1 MRVTHSMQFNL
12 ALANIQKQNLRLF
25 EAQAEAISGKKVRR
39 PSDDVTNTRRILSS
53 RGTLASIEQFKRNR
67 GTLNTFLQ
75 ATDISLQGVGNLL
88 IRAKELTVQAAN
100 DTLNSS
106 DRNILAKEV
115 SQLFAQA
122 IQFGNDNID
131 GRYIFAGRRT
141 KQEPF
146 AALITTESISSGLTA
161 SGTLPTLSAGDL
173 IINGTSIRATLVGD
187 DTLSTSDNAASAVA
201 LATVINEAAP
211 ITGVQAEASTSLAL
225 TASSFGNLS
234 AGQFTIN
241 GQDVTGTITD
251 AASLV
256 TAVNGATIPGV
267 LAYSSGPNNLTL
279 TAPDGRNLRL
289 QTSGSVAGMN
299 FSEFD
304 LSGAALDQTSTGNV
318 SLFSDSSFTIA
329 GTAPAQAGLSAGA
342 IERAVGGIF
351 FGDNGLIN
359 LSMSAKQT
367 IATNTIGSEFL
378 VTDVRPNIDAN
389 TPLSSLHQGQGIS
402 PGSLMITDRVGGTA
416 SIDLSTAITV
426 SDVLTTISGA
436 AGINVTAMLNTSGN
450 GITIVDNNA
459 SPTRNLTIQD
469 VGSGTTA
476 SDLGIVGDRPGNIVG
491 IPLEPLLIPSTLLTL
506 LNDGQGVSPGT
517 IHIANGPTEADVD
530 LSSAQTV
537 ADVLALINGS
547 VTNVTA
553 SINVTGTA
561 LEVRS
566 NDPTTVAI
574 VTDVNSGKAASDLGI
589 QGPRD
594 ILKTL
599 GLLQEALQ
607 RNDTQAIDHLLIH
620 IDAGIDQ
627 IGQLRADVGA
637 RLNRI
642 ELVENNQVDLEITVT
657 TLLSQSEDTDA
668 VEAFSR
674 LVNASTALEAALA
687 ASARTLQLSLF
698 DFFR

>member
-1 MRVTHSMQFNL
+1 MRVTHSMQFNM

-25 EAQAEAISGKKVRR
+25 EAQEEAISGKKVRR

-75 ATDISLQGVGNLL
+75 ATDISLQSAGNLL
-88 IRAKELTVQAAN
+88 IRAKELTVQALN
-100 DTLNSS
+100 DTLNGS
-106 DRNILAKEV
+106 DRDILAKEV
-115 SQLFAQA
+115 AQLFAQA
-122 IQFGNDNID
+122 IQLGNDNID

-146 AALITTESISSGLTA
+146 AALITTESTSSGLTA

-256 TAVNGATIPGV
+256 TAVNAATIPGV
-267 LAYSSGPNNLTL
+267 LAYSSGPTNLTL
-279 TAPDGRNLRL
+279 AAADGRNLRL
-289 QTSGSVAGMN
+289 QTSGSVAAMN

-304 LSGAALDQTSTGNV
+304 LSGAALDQTSSGNV
-318 SLFSDSSFTIA
+318 SLFSDSAFTIA

-351 FGDNGLIN
+351 LGDNGLIN

-367 IATNTIGSEFL
+367 IAANTIGSEFL
-378 VTDVRPNIDAN
+378 VADVRPNIDAN

-436 AGINVTAMLNTSGN
+436 TGINVTAMLNTSGN

-459 SPTRNLTIQD
+459 SATRNLTIQE

-506 LNDGQGVSPGT
+506 LHEGQGVNPGT